1 MPHCGVKDTL
11 ALDPQ
16 RPAGS
21 RGQLPGLV
29 GQGVVGGWAE
39 AMGEGRGV
47 LIFEGHFLEAKLVQ
61 PGTMGGLRCETQV
74 RQLILLLSL
83 TLSHCCYCP
92 SGCQGPGAQ
101 LKSVKLG
108 LFL

>member
-11 ALDPQ
+11 ALGPQ

-21 RGQLPGLV
+21 RGRLPGLL
-29 GQGVVGGWAE
+29 GWGAVGGWAE
-39 AMGEGRGV
+39 AMGEGRVV
-47 LIFEGHFLEAKLVQ
+47 LTFEGHFLEAKLVQ

-83 TLSHCCYCP
+83 TLSHCCYYP
-92 SGCQGPGAQ
+92 LRVPGPQGPA
-101 LKSVKLG
+101 
-108 LFL
+108 